1 MLHVS
6 RSVVSNPLRPHEL
19 YVAHQAPLSMR
30 FSRQEYWSGL
40 PFPTPGIFVT
50 QGGKTKLPDSRAATL
65 QIFFP
70 NLLVFF
76 FNLAYG
82 VFLQCRC
89 FLFLFLLYVVKYI
102 HLFSYDFWASLVH
115 FEIKTIFIFST
126 NTL

>member
-6 RSVVSNPLRPHEL
+6 HSVVSDPLQPHEL

-50 QGGKTKLPDSRAATL
+50 QGGKTKLPDRGAATL

-76 FNLAYG
+76 FKTPQRGAEERG
-82 VFLQCRC
+82 AIWRVHG
-89 FLFLFLLYVVKYI
+89 LLR
-102 HLFSYDFWASLVH
+102 WR
-115 FEIKTIFIFST
+115 
-126 NTL
+126 